1 VGLLVGPEEP
11 SSLGVRAVETGAWA
25 RTTTFA
31 PSCPDDS
38 KEDGLS
44 AMRAVV
50 HLAPKIDKY
59 ELVEELGHGG
69 MATVYRAIDR
79 RLGREVAV
87 KVIHRHLREN
97 EEVAARFVSEAKAVA
112 KLKHPNIV
120 EVYDVSDDGED
131 ENYLVVEL
139 VRGASLRELLREH
152 RYLPA
157 EIAAAIG
164 IEVAGGLEH
173 AHQHG
178 VIHRDVKPENVLV
191 EAPIPPCSG
200 ASEERASFDSVLA
213 AVKITD
219 FGIAKMLDQQGVTST
234 GQVLG
239 SPAHM
244 APEQIE
250 GGAVSA
256 RSDVF
261 GLGVLLYEA
270 MVGRLPFDGQNPAQ
284 VLRRVLDG
292 SFTPA
297 DRCRPTVG
305 AALSAIVGRALSHNA
320 EDRYGSAWEL
330 AEALRIELALAGFD
344 GPRRELSAFL
354 ADPVGYR
361 ETYER
366 QLVARLVELAREARA
381 ASRVTAAAALFNRA
395 LAFRPDDAEL
405 LSEVAG
411 LARSRRMR
419 RLATRAAWFTGGA
432 VVLGAGA
439 WLGLRALGSLNAS
452 HAAALRSAPAQ
463 SVAAPKPKQSASV
476 TRKARVTLQGSG
488 ARAPVGEPRHREPTA
503 SRTRQSR
510 GDRSQPGEG
519 AEAAKTARVAV
530 IITGATGGKLKIDG
544 EPREWFGQEHAL
556 SPGPHTFEF
565 IPPNDT
571 CCVAPAPKT
580 EVIQAQ
586 DGVQRVYGFIAFR
599 DAVLRFTG
607 QPDSMLTCGELVA
620 GTIPSGT
627 ERLVRMS
634 KPEARGSCTV
644 LPAAARGKPPVKIDV
659 TLRAGGTFTVTEP

>member
-1 VGLLVGPEEP
+1 
-11 SSLGVRAVETGAWA
+11 
-25 RTTTFA
+25 
-31 PSCPDDS
+31 
-38 KEDGLS
+38 
-44 AMRAVV
+44 MRALV
-50 HLAPKIDKY
+50 HQAPKIDKY
-59 ELVEELGHGG
+59 QLVEELGHGG
-69 MATVYRAIDR
+69 MATVYRAMDR

-97 EEVAARFVSEAKAVA
+97 QEVAARFVSEARAVA

-120 EVYDVSDDGED
+120 EVYDVSGNDDD

-164 IEVAGGLEH
+164 IEIAAGLEH

-191 EAPIPPCSG
+191 EAPIPPPSG
-200 ASEERASFDSVLA
+200 ATEERTSFDSVLA
-213 AVKITD
+213 GVKITD

-261 GLGVLLYEA
+261 GLGVLLYEC

-292 SFTPA
+292 AFTPA

-305 AALSAIVGRALSHNA
+305 AALSAVVGRALSHNA

-330 AEALRIELALAGFD
+330 AEALRTELGVVGFED
-344 GPRRELSAFL
+344 PRRELSAFL
-354 ADPVGYR
+354 ADPAGYR
-361 ETYER
+361 DTYER
-366 QLVARLVELAREARA
+366 QLVARLIELARQART

-405 LSEVAG
+405 LGEVAG

-419 RLATRAAWFTGGA
+419 RLAARAAWSVAGAALLGGA
-432 VVLGAGA
+432 G
-439 WLGLRALGSLNAS
+439 WLGLRALGALGAS
-452 HAAALRSAPAQ
+452 HVGTVRPEAARSA
-463 SVAAPKPKQSASV
+463 SAPKPKKPDLVARKAPATVEVSRARSSRSEQSHRESAS
-476 TRKARVTLQGSG
+476 RARQ
-488 ARAPVGEPRHREPTA
+488 A
-503 SRTRQSR
+503 R
-510 GDRSQPGEG
+510 GDRATQPEG
-519 AEAAKTARVAV
+519 AGAVSTARVAV

-544 EPREWFGQEHAL
+544 EPKEWFGQEHSL

-565 IPPNDT
+565 IPPNET

-580 EVIQAQ
+580 EFIQAQ
-586 DGVQRVYGFIAFR
+586 EDVQRVYGFIAFR
-599 DAVLRFTG
+599 DAVLRFVG
-607 QPDSMLTCGELVA
+607 QPGSALTCGELVA
-620 GTIPSGT
+620 GTMPAGT
-627 ERLVRMS
+627 ERQVRMS
-634 KPEARGSCTV
+634 KPEVRGICTV
-644 LPAAARGKPPVKIDV
+644 LPVATRGKPPVKIDV
-659 TLRAGGTFTVTEP
+659 TLRPGGTFTVTEP

>member
-1 VGLLVGPEEP
+1 
-11 SSLGVRAVETGAWA
+11 
-25 RTTTFA
+25 
-31 PSCPDDS
+31 
-38 KEDGLS
+38 
-44 AMRAVV
+44 M

-97 EEVAARFVSEAKAVA
+97 QEVAARFVSEARAVA

-120 EVYDVSDDGED
+120 EVYDVSGSDED

-152 RYLPA
+152 RHLPA

-164 IEVAGGLEH
+164 IEVAAGLEH

-191 EAPIPPCSG
+191 EAPIPPPS
-200 ASEERASFDSVLA
+200 AATEERTSFDSVLA
-213 AVKITD
+213 SVKITD
-219 FGIAKMLDQQGVTST
+219 FGIAKMLDQQGVTCT

-292 SFTPA
+292 AFAPA

-320 EDRYGSAWEL
+320 EDRFGSAWEL
-330 AEALRIELALAGFD
+330 AEALRAELGVVGFED
-344 GPRRELSAFL
+344 PRRELSAFL
-354 ADPVGYR
+354 ADPSGYR

-366 QLVARLVELAREARA
+366 QLVARLVELARKARA
-381 ASRVTAAAALFNRA
+381 ASRVPEAAALFNRA
-395 LAFRPDDAEL
+395 LAFRPDDADL
-405 LSEVAG
+405 LGEVAG

-419 RLATRAAWFTGGA
+419 RLAVRAVWFVSA
-432 VVLGAGA
+432 ASVLGAGA

-452 HAAALRSAPAQ
+452 HTGTRRTEAARVAL
-463 SVAAPKPKQSASV
+463 APKPNKPKLAARKPPASAQVARALAGASGPSRREPV
-476 TRKARVTLQGSG
+476 TRA
-488 ARAPVGEPRHREPTA
+488 
-503 SRTRQSR
+503 RQSR
-510 GDRSQPGEG
+510 GDKTQQ
-519 AEAAKTARVAV
+519 AADAVKTAKVAV

-580 EVIQAQ
+580 EIIQAQ
-586 DGVQRVYGFIAFR
+586 EAVQKVYGFIAFR
-599 DAVLRFTG
+599 DAVLRFVG
-607 QPDSMLTCGELVA
+607 QPGSALTCGELVA
-620 GTIPSGT
+620 GTMPAGT
-627 ERLVRMS
+627 DREVRMS
-634 KPEARGSCTV
+634 KPQVRGICTV
-644 LPAAARGKPPVKIDV
+644 LPAATRGKPPVKIDV
-659 TLRAGGTFTVTEP
+659 TLRPGETFTVTEP

>member
-1 VGLLVGPEEP
+1 
-11 SSLGVRAVETGAWA
+11 
-25 RTTTFA
+25 
-31 PSCPDDS
+31 
-38 KEDGLS
+38 
-44 AMRAVV
+44 MRAVV

-97 EEVAARFVSEAKAVA
+97 EEVAARFVSEARAVA

-120 EVYDVSDDGED
+120 EVYDVSGHEED

-152 RYLPA
+152 RSLPA

-164 IEVAGGLEH
+164 IEAAAGLEH

-178 VIHRDVKPENVLV
+178 VIHRDIKPENVLV
-191 EAPIPPCSG
+191 EAPTPPPSG
-200 ASEERASFDSVLA
+200 ATEERTSFDCVLA
-213 AVKITD
+213 SVKITD

-305 AALSAIVGRALSHNA
+305 AGLSAIVGRALSHNA
-320 EDRYGSAWEL
+320 EDRYASAWEL
-330 AEALRIELALAGFD
+330 AEALRAELALVGFD
-344 GPRRELSAFL
+344 DPRRELSAFL
-354 ADPVGYR
+354 ADPAGYR
-361 ETYER
+361 EAYER
-366 QLVARLVELAREARA
+366 QLVARLVDLARQARA
-381 ASRVTAAAALFNRA
+381 GSRVTAAAALFNRA

-405 LSEVAG
+405 LGEVAG
-411 LARSRRMR
+411 LARSRKMR
-419 RLATRAAWFTGGA
+419 RLAIRAAWFVCAAAVLGGGA
-432 VVLGAGA
+432 WV
-439 WLGLRALGSLNAS
+439 GLRALGSLSAL
-452 HAAALRSAPAQ
+452 HRAARPEVARSASAREPEK
-463 SVAAPKPKQSASV
+463 PKPTARKASASAKV
-476 TRKARVTLQGSG
+476 
-488 ARAPVGEPRHREPTA
+488 ARASAGISERSHREA
-503 SRTRQSR
+503 ATRPRPSR
-510 GDRSQPGEG
+510 GEKAQHGEG
-519 AEAAKTARVAV
+519 ADAVKTARVSV

-565 IPPNDT
+565 VPPNET

-580 EVIQAQ
+580 EFIQARE
-586 DGVQRVYGFIAFR
+586 DVQRVYGFIAFR
-599 DAVLRFTG
+599 DAVLRFVG
-607 QPDSMLTCGELVA
+607 QPGSTLTCGELVA
-620 GTIPSGT
+620 GTISAGT

-634 KPEARGSCTV
+634 KPEVRGICTV
-644 LPAAARGKPPVKIDV
+644 LPAAARGKPPVMIDV
-659 TLRAGGTFTVTEP
+659 TLRPGGTFTVTEP

>member
-1 VGLLVGPEEP
+1 
-11 SSLGVRAVETGAWA
+11 
-25 RTTTFA
+25 
-31 PSCPDDS
+31 
-38 KEDGLS
+38 
-44 AMRAVV
+44 MRALV

-59 ELVEELGHGG
+59 ELIEELGHGG

-79 RLGREVAV
+79 RLRREVAV

-97 EEVAARFVSEAKAVA
+97 EEVAARFVSEARAVA
-112 KLKHPNIV
+112 KLKHSNIV
-120 EVYDVSDDGED
+120 EVYDVSGDDEN

-164 IEVAGGLEH
+164 IEVAAGLEH

-191 EAPIPPCSG
+191 EAPIVPPSG
-200 ASEERASFDSVLA
+200 ASEERTSFDSVLA
-213 AVKITD
+213 SVKITD

-320 EDRYGSAWEL
+320 EERYGSAWEL
-330 AEALRIELALAGFD
+330 AEALRAELSLVGFES
-344 GPRRELSAFL
+344 PRRELSIFL
-354 ADPVGYR
+354 ADPAGYR

-395 LAFRPDDAEL
+395 LAFRPDDDEL

-411 LARSRRMR
+411 LARSRKIR
-419 RLATRAAWFTGGA
+419 RLATRAAWSLGA
-432 VVLGAGA
+432 VAVVGAAG
-439 WLGLRALGSLNAS
+439 WLGLSALGSPRAS
-452 HAAALRSAPAQ
+452 HAGASRSVPAHGA
-463 SVAAPKPKQSASV
+463 SAPKPKIPVPVARKSSVSA
-476 TRKARVTLQGSG
+476 QGVR
-488 ARAPVGEPRHREPTA
+488 ARAAASGPRHRGSTA
-503 SRTRQSR
+503 SRPRPSR
-510 GDRSQPGEG
+510 GDGTQRGER
-519 AEAAKTARVAV
+519 ADAVQTARVAV

-544 EPREWFGQEHAL
+544 EPKEWFGQEHAL
-556 SPGPHTFEF
+556 APGPHTFEF
-565 IPPNDT
+565 IPPNET

-580 EVIQAQ
+580 EIIQAQ
-586 DGVQRVYGFIAFR
+586 EGVQRVYGFIAFR
-599 DAVLRFTG
+599 DAVLRFVG
-607 QPDSMLTCGELVA
+607 RPDSTLTCGELVA
-620 GTIPSGT
+620 GTIPAGT
-627 ERLVRMS
+627 ERPVRMS
-634 KPEARGSCTV
+634 KPEAQGTCTV
-644 LPAAARGKPPVKIDV
+644 LPAATRGKAPVKIDV